1 MTKKTPIAA
10 LITVSVLLFL
20 LACGQAF
27 TLGQRDSGQT
37 APAAMPAQP
46 VKGETPEVVTPQSLE
61 QVQYSFRGVAQ
72 AVLPVIVEIN
82 TVEVVTQ
89 RVPRFQSPWD
99 FFFGNPENRQPQE
112 REFRQPGL
120 GSGVIVRK
128 DGNRVYVLTNNHVAA
143 EAAEISISLY
153 DEREFKGKLIGA
165 DPRRDLAVVTFETRE
180 QVPVAKLGDSDSLK
194 VGDLVLAV
202 GNPFGFEST
211 VTMGIISA
219 LGRRAN
225 TAATVATL
233 TDYIQT
239 DAAINPGNSGGALV
253 NLRGEVIGINTWI
266 ASQTGSNTGLGFAVP
281 INNAKKT
288 ISDLLSKGKVEYGWL
303 GVQINDL
310 DSRVYPGAKED
321 FKIADKTGAFV
332 FNVFKGSPAYKAG
345 VLPGDFITSIAGQN
359 VRNADNLTQIVG
371 NLPGDKDYELKLVR
385 AGVPMG
391 LTIHLAI
398 RQEEKDIAAQ
408 SKNLWPGLYVGVIND
423 DVRKQLKLPDRIKG
437 PIVAAVVEGSAA
449 AIAGVKQGDVIMKL
463 NDREIKSVFDFYK
476 ALNDAPK
483 EAMLRL
489 FREDTEVVIG
499 LVK

>member
-1 MTKKTPIAA
+1 MARKTPFAA
-10 LITVSVLLFL
+10 LLYLALVIFL
-20 LACGQAF
+20 LACGQGF
-27 TLGQRDSGQT
+27 TLGQRDAGGGSAT
-37 APAAMPAQP
+37 PTP
-46 VKGETPEVVTPQSLE
+46 VKGTAPEVVTPESLE

-82 TVEVVTQ
+82 TIEVVTQ

-99 FFFGNPENRQPQE
+99 FFFGNPENRQPQD

-128 DGNRVYVLTNNHVAA
+128 DGNRVYVLTNNHVAG
-143 EAAEISISLY
+143 EAAEISISLH
-153 DEREFKGKLIGA
+153 DEREFKGKLVGA
-165 DPRRDLAVVTFETRE
+165 DPRRDLAVVVFETRE
-180 QVPVAKLGDSDSLK
+180 EVPVAKLGDSDSLQ

-219 LGRRAN
+219 LGRRA
-225 TAATVATL
+225 AAGATVANL

-288 ISDLLSKGKVEYGWL
+288 VSDLLSKGKVEYGWL

-310 DSRVYPGAKED
+310 DSRLYPGVKED

-332 FNVFKGSPAYKAG
+332 FNVFKGSPAHKAG
-345 VLPGDFITSIAGQN
+345 LLPGDYVTSIAGQS

-371 NLPGDKDYELKLVR
+371 NLPAGKDYELKLVR
-385 AGVPMG
+385 AGVPMA
-391 LTIHLAI
+391 LTIHLAA
-398 RQEEKDIAAQ
+398 RQEEKEIAAQ
-408 SKNLWPGLYVGVIND
+408 SKNLWPGLYVGVITD
-423 DVRKQLKLPDRIKG
+423 DIRKQVKLPDSIKG
-437 PIVAAVVEGSAA
+437 PIVAAVVEGSPA
-449 AIAGVKQGDVIMKL
+449 AIAGIKQGDVILKV
-463 NDREIKSVFDFYK
+463 NDRETKSIFDFYK

-489 FREDTEVVIG
+489 YREENEVVIG

>member
-1 MTKKTPIAA
+1 MARKTPIAVFISVS
-10 LITVSVLLFL
+10 LILFL
-20 LACGQAF
+20 AACSQAF
-27 TLGQRDSGQT
+27 TSGQRDSGRE
-37 APAAMPAQP
+37 AGAAAATP
-46 VKGETPEVVTPQSLE
+46 VKETPVQVVTPESLE
-61 QVQYSFRGVAQ
+61 QVQYSFRAVAQ
-72 AVLPVIVEIN
+72 AVLPVVVEIN
-82 TVEVVTQ
+82 TIEVITQ
-89 RVPRFQSPWD
+89 RIPRFQSPWD

-128 DGNRVYVLTNNHVAA
+128 EGNQVYVLTNNHVAGQ
-143 EAAEISISLY
+143 AAEISINLH
-153 DEREFKGKLIGA
+153 DERQFKGKLVGA
-165 DPRRDLAVVTFETRE
+165 DPRRDLAVVMFETRE
-180 QVPVAKLGDSDSLK
+180 EVPVAKLGDSDSLQ

-219 LGRRAN
+219 LGRRA
-225 TAATVATL
+225 APGATVATL

-288 ISDLLSKGKVEYGWL
+288 INDLLSKGKVEYGWL

-310 DSRVYPGAKED
+310 DNRLYPGVKEE

-345 VLPGDFITSIAGQN
+345 VLPGDFITAIAGQS
-359 VRNADNLTQIVG
+359 VRNADNLTQIVA
-371 NLPGDKDYELKLVR
+371 NLPPDKNYELKLMR
-385 AGVPMG
+385 AGVPMA
-391 LTIHLAI
+391 LTIRLAV
-398 RQEEKDIAAQ
+398 RQEEKEIAAQ
-408 SKNLWPGLYVGVIND
+408 SKNLWPGLYLGVLTEEI
-423 DVRKQLKLPDRIKG
+423 RKQAKLPDRIKG
-437 PIVAAVVEGSAA
+437 PIVAGVAEGSPA
-449 AIAGVKQGDVIMKL
+449 AIAGIKQGDVILKI
-463 NDREIKSVFDFYK
+463 NDREVRGVLDFYK

-489 FREDTEVVIG
+489 YREDNELVIG